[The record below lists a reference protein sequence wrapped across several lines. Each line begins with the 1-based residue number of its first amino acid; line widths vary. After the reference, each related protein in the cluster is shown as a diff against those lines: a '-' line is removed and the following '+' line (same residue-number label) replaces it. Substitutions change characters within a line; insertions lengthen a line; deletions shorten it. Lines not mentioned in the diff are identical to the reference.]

1 MDAKASP
8 QGTVHKATWSTQ
20 ALIGELSPK
29 KGVECDFTHAFN
41 TYTLKGVMYGPHK
54 SKTL

>member
-8 QGTVHKATWSTQ
+8 QGTVHKTTWSTQ

-29 KGVECDFTHAFN
+29 KGVEWVSPD
-41 TYTLKGVMYGPHK
+41 LVE
-54 SKTL
+54 SKLSGNR